1 MLDNNTLDEMR
12 TLIYI
17 GQNKNY
23 QHQERLDALFAFEK
37 IYMKLSKEEKRTCEM
52 LLYLSYRERA
62 ALYFTTNINS
72 KECNIYFEKSFQI
85 VNNGDYDSDINV
97 CISKSMYCKSLIL
110 SGLSE
115 KRIADID
122 KARKCFEEIETKL
135 RTFGRPDVLES
146 INKIKVIFNQIDAKN
161 IWTVVNFE
169 IPYYINLPDSTEYEY
184 IYQGLKCKVKSTTIE
199 SPRRKG
205 YICKNAYLF
214 NKQDKYGLLNYSR
227 ITVFINEFIEPC
239 TSHNVNRELKDVWLS
254 VSKAVEAWNYFLNLF
269 KVATNQF
276 WLDNINE
283 FMILNYETQ
292 IYAGEIELRNVPL
305 SYSLG
310 MNINEELPCI
320 SEAEEKRLIEVL
332 QQSEIWVWQTAYLDA
347 LNQLQVRNYRESI
360 VQINIALENYLYIYA
375 KKFLTENIGE
385 EETRVF
391 LEGNCEYNDFYLK
404 DYIVEEVYDELVR
417 QEVIRKTPPT
427 TYGIIKK
434 CSHYWGNAISR
445 TRVQKLISVIRK
457 YRNDIVHGVDIKDNL
472 KGISENAVKAFE
484 DLIEL
489 LKDRYKM

>member
-1 MLDNNTLDEMR
+1 MLDNNTLDEMKR
-12 TLIYI
+12 LIYI
-17 GQNKNY
+17 GQNKIY

-37 IYMKLSKEEKRTCEM
+37 IYVKLSKEEKKTCEM

-72 KECNIYFEKSFQI
+72 NECNTYFEKSFQI

-115 KRIADID
+115 KRMSDID
-122 KARKCFEEIETKL
+122 KARKCFEEIEAKL

-146 INKIKVIFNQIDAKN
+146 INKIKEIFNQIDEKN
-161 IWTVVNFE
+161 IWTIVNFE

-184 IYQGLKCKVKSTTIE
+184 IYQGLKCKVRSITIE

-227 ITVFINEFIEPC
+227 ITVSINEFIEPR
-239 TSHNVNRELKDVWLS
+239 TSCNVNRELKDVWLS

-283 FMILNYETQ
+283 FMILNYDTQ

-310 MNINEELPCI
+310 MNVNVELPRI
-320 SEAEEKRLIEVL
+320 SETEEKRLIEAL
-332 QQSEIWVWQTAYLDA
+332 QQPEISVWQTAYLDA
-347 LNQLQVRNYRESI
+347 LNKLQVRNYRESI

-375 KKFLTENIGE
+375 KKILTENIGE
-385 EETRVF
+385 EETSIF
-391 LEGNCEYNDFYLK
+391 LEGDCEYNDFYLK
-404 DYIVEEVYDELVR
+404 DYIVEEIYDELVR
-417 QEVIRKTPPT
+417 QEIIRKNPPT

-472 KGISENAVKAFE
+472 KRISENAVKAFE
-484 DLIEL
+484 DLIEFL
-489 LKDRYKM
+489 RLE